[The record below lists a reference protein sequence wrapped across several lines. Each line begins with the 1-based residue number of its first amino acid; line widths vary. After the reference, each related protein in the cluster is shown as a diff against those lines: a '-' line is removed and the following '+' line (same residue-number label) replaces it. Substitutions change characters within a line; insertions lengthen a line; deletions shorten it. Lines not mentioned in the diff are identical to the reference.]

1 MNVLLISQCSKNALT
16 ETRRILDQFAERRG
30 DRTWQTAITQQG
42 LETLHRLLRKTARK
56 NTAVACH
63 WIRGKDHS
71 ELLWIVGDARQFN
84 AQGATPTNITQRN
97 VLRREDEN
105 DWHSLTVIHL
115 LASLAALLHDL
126 GKACLAF
133 QTRLT
138 MRGPM
143 ERNLYRHE
151 WVSLRLFQAF
161 VGESNDAQ
169 WLARLIDPT
178 TEDDASWTQRL
189 LCDGIDPAA
198 HGNKP
203 FAHMPPLAKA
213 VGWLVLTH
221 HRLPVMPAVDSKGQ
235 QLWLGSRVENLHPAQ
250 LDSLL
255 NKIDANWNERADT
268 PERAAIEPYWQFP
281 QGLPVITDAW
291 RKRTARVAKRL
302 QDLESKGDHLH
313 GLDDP
318 YIMHLSRLGLMLADH
333 HYSSQTER
341 SQRTDLNP
349 TYPLFANT
357 NRKTGE
363 LNQTLDEHLLGVA
376 RHAGVVSHALP
387 GFDRHLPRLARHKG
401 LRKRSTDARFRW
413 QDRATDLAATLRE
426 RAARQ
431 GAFIVNMASTGCGKT
446 LANARIMNAL
456 AEPALGMRCAFAL
469 GLRTLTLQTG
479 RAFRDL
485 LQLSDTALAI
495 RVGGGASRELFEH
508 YAQLAENSGSE
519 STQALLAED
528 GGVEFEGNRNHPLLQ
543 RLSHE
548 PAIHALLAAP
558 LLVCTIDHLT
568 PATES
573 QRGGRQIAPMLRLMS
588 SDLVLDEPDDFDIDD
603 LPALARLVHWAGLL
617 GSRILL
623 SSATLPPAL
632 VQGLFAA
639 YLDGRRWFQ
648 RNRGEHPGQ
657 APEVC
662 CMWVDEFDQVTQD
675 CRDGEVFAIRQLE
688 FAQRRHA
695 RLAGEAIRRRA
706 ELAPLALDGKPY
718 DDLRPSLATTML
730 AAALRLHA
738 DHHAI
743 DPQSGKWVSF
753 GLLRMANID
762 PLIDVA
768 LALYTLGAPPGMRIH
783 LCVYHSQ
790 FPLLIRSAIER
801 RLDAALNRR
810 QPDAVFALP
819 EIRGRL
825 DTAPEPDQIFI
836 VLGSPVT
843 EVGRDHDYDWAVV
856 EPSSMRSLIQ
866 LAGRIRRHRPS
877 VVEKPNLMVLDGN
890 LRHFEHPNE
899 PAYCKPGFE
908 TADVRFRLQAHR
920 LSDLLAA
927 DERTVID
934 ARPRILPRSD
944 DALQPTR
951 RLVDLEHARIQYQ
964 MLPQTG
970 QTKLT
975 ASQRRKGAVPVP
987 PLNATMHWLRP
998 GVSLTAIL
1006 PQQQPF
1012 RFDPITR
1019 VELVMLPDEEGED
1032 YVLHRIAPSK
1042 ERYRKLYVEIE
1053 ENLNHRIPDE
1063 QVSGI
1068 CIKPWGSSD
1077 YMEELA
1083 ALATEFDRPLDE
1095 CAMRYGT
1102 VTLPENAQ
1110 GWRFH
1115 PTLGFTRKR

>member
-42 LETLHRLLRKTARK
+42 LETLHRLLRQTARK

-84 AQGATPTNITQRN
+84 TEGATPTNITQRN

-105 DWHSLTVIHL
+105 DWHSLTAIHL
-115 LASLAALLHDL
+115 LSSLAALLHDL

-161 VGESNDAQ
+161 VGESNDTQ
-169 WLARLIDPT
+169 WLARLIEPT

-189 LCDGIDPAA
+189 LRDGIDPAA
-198 HGNKP
+198 RSNKP

-456 AEPALGMRCAFAL
+456 ADPALGMRCAFAL

-495 RVGGGASRELFEH
+495 RVGGTANRELFEH
-508 YAQLAENSGSE
+508 YAQLAEDSGSA
-519 STQALLAED
+519 STQALYH
-528 GGVEFEGNRNHPLLQ
+528 F
-543 RLSHE
+543 
-548 PAIHALLAAP
+548 
-558 LLVCTIDHLT
+558 
-568 PATES
+568 
-573 QRGGRQIAPMLRLMS
+573 
-588 SDLVLDEPDDFDIDD
+588 
-603 LPALARLVHWAGLL
+603 
-617 GSRILL
+617 
-623 SSATLPPAL
+623 
-632 VQGLFAA
+632 
-639 YLDGRRWFQ
+639 
-648 RNRGEHPGQ
+648 
-657 APEVC
+657 
-662 CMWVDEFDQVTQD
+662 
-675 CRDGEVFAIRQLE
+675 
-688 FAQRRHA
+688 
-695 RLAGEAIRRRA
+695 
-706 ELAPLALDGKPY
+706 
-718 DDLRPSLATTML
+718 
-730 AAALRLHA
+730 
-738 DHHAI
+738 
-743 DPQSGKWVSF
+743 
-753 GLLRMANID
+753 
-762 PLIDVA
+762 LID
-768 LALYTLGAPPGMRIH
+768 
-783 LCVYHSQ
+783 
-790 FPLLIRSAIER
+790 LIF
-801 RLDAALNRR
+801 
-810 QPDAVFALP
+810 Q
-819 EIRGRL
+819 G
-825 DTAPEPDQIFI
+825 
-836 VLGSPVT
+836 
-843 EVGRDHDYDWAVV
+843 
-856 EPSSMRSLIQ
+856 
-866 LAGRIRRHRPS
+866 
-877 VVEKPNLMVLDGN
+877 
-890 LRHFEHPNE
+890 
-899 PAYCKPGFE
+899 
-908 TADVRFRLQAHR
+908 
-920 LSDLLAA
+920 
-927 DERTVID
+927 
-934 ARPRILPRSD
+934 
-944 DALQPTR
+944 
-951 RLVDLEHARIQYQ
+951 
-964 MLPQTG
+964 
-970 QTKLT
+970 
-975 ASQRRKGAVPVP
+975 
-987 PLNATMHWLRP
+987 
-998 GVSLTAIL
+998 
-1006 PQQQPF
+1006 
-1012 RFDPITR
+1012 PI
-1019 VELVMLPDEEGED
+1019 
-1032 YVLHRIAPSK
+1032 K
-1042 ERYRKLYVEIE
+1042 
-1053 ENLNHRIPDE
+1053 
-1063 QVSGI
+1063 
-1068 CIKPWGSSD
+1068 
-1077 YMEELA
+1077 
-1083 ALATEFDRPLDE
+1083 
-1095 CAMRYGT
+1095 
-1102 VTLPENAQ
+1102 
-1110 GWRFH
+1110 
-1115 PTLGFTRKR
+1115 